1 VRITNEVLEYVKD
14 LDFSVREISDAF
26 ELKYQTVFYWRKKF
40 LNLKQSEELSIVPR
54 SKLGRPSLKS
64 ILNREELYDL
74 YVVKKMSPREI
85 CKNYGCGYRVI
96 LKYLHYFGVPVR
108 TRIEGLQ
115 NSKGKKKVFKRARKF
130 QKLSEIISKED
141 FEKMY
146 LYGDECLTKIGKNFN
161 VSWAIVRD
169 LAVFY
174 GVPLRSGSSFSKGK
188 KNEKLRMHAKSRR
201 GNRNGLWKG
210 GISSLSLLIRNSEKY
225 KEWRYKCFK
234 RDCFKCI
241 KCSSGKRLE
250 ANHKKMFKDIVKE
263 FLEKYSQF
271 SPMEDKETLVRLSE
285 TYDEFWDTDNGETL
299 CRSCHRKIPIS

>member
-1 VRITNEVLEYVKD
+1 LCRAIGWDDHRVHDRETLSVRITNEVLEYVKD

-130 QKLSEIISKED
+130 QKLSEIISKE
-141 FEKMY
+141 E
-146 LYGDECLTKIGKNFN
+146 E
-161 VSWAIVRD
+161 
-169 LAVFY
+169 
-174 GVPLRSGSSFSKGK
+174 PE
-188 KNEKLRMHAKSRR
+188 EKLPEKEIELKLPRKSF
-201 GNRNGLWKG
+201 WKKWFRESFTW
-210 GISSLSLLIRNSEKY
+210 I
-225 KEWRYKCFK
+225 CF
-234 RDCFKCI
+234 
-241 KCSSGKRLE
+241 
-250 ANHKKMFKDIVKE
+250 
-263 FLEKYSQF
+263 
-271 SPMEDKETLVRLSE
+271 T
-285 TYDEFWDTDNGETL
+285 
-299 CRSCHRKIPIS
+299 RK